1 MPRLG
6 DDERYVNLAT
16 FRRSGEE
23 MRTPVWFAAAPGT
36 GGRSLWIYT
45 NGKSGKVKRIRR
57 DPHARVA
64 ACDVRGRVHGEWLAG
79 RARLI
84 EGDAA
89 QEPAF
94 QALLA
99 KYGWQMRALRLAA
112 QLGGRWRDRT
122 IVAVDLDAP

>member
-1 MPRLG
+1 MPALN
-6 DDERYVNLAT
+6 DERYVSLAT
-16 FRRSGEE
+16 FRRSGDEV
-23 MRTPVWFAAAPGT
+23 RTPVWFACAP
-36 GGRSLWIYT
+36 GGRSLWVYT

-57 DPHARVA
+57 DSRARVA
-64 ACDVRGRVHGEWLAG
+64 ACDVRGRVHGDWLGA

-89 QEPAF
+89 QQPAF
-94 QALLA
+94 EALLA

-122 IVAVDLDAP
+122 IVAVDVDAP